1 MFKLKSYLK
10 PYWIVTILAPILMFI
25 EVACDLFQPKLM
37 ASIIDY
43 GIYNGDTSFIIKTTF
58 TMIGIT
64 LLGVIGGVGCAI
76 TASIAAMNF
85 GADIRSAVYKKIQ
98 RFSFANLDKFNTGSL
113 ITRLTNDIVQVQ
125 NMVMMLLRMF
135 VRSPMLFIGGIVLA
149 VSINAKLSLIFL
161 VAIPTLILAVAI
173 LINMSFP
180 LFTKLQQKL
189 DKVNSVIRENL
200 IGVRV
205 VKAFVR
211 ADFENSRFNTASED
225 LSDITVKSSRLMALI
240 MPIMML
246 VMNLSIIA
254 VIWFG
259 GIQINKGTMKVGEI
273 VAYITYMTQILSSL
287 LMIGMALVNFSRAY
301 ASSERIV
308 EVLVSEID
316 IEDSPNAS
324 KQPIRAGGIVFD
336 NVSFRYKDALGEPV
350 LKNISFTANPGETV
364 AILGGTGSGKST
376 LVNLIPRLYDVTSG
390 RILVDGKDIR
400 TIELN
405 TLRSSIGFVLQE
417 SLLFSGTIKDNI
429 CFGKENATDEE
440 VLEASNAAQA
450 HDFISNFTE
459 GYETILGQGGVNV
472 SGGQKQRLSIA
483 RALIKKP
490 AILVLDD
497 STSAVDIAT
506 ESRIQSA
513 MKKIIKNTTC
523 IVIAQRISTVLDA
536 DKILVLENGEIAA
549 SGKHQELLKTSLIY
563 QDICKSQLGEEDLE
577 NVQ

>member
-10 PYWIVTILAPILMFI
+10 PYWIVTVLAPILMFI

-58 TMIGIT
+58 IMIGIT

-135 VRSPMLFIGGIVLA
+135 VRSPLLFIGGIVLA
-149 VSINAKLSLIFL
+149 VSINARLSLIFL

-211 ADFENSRFNTASED
+211 ADFENSRFNTASKD
-225 LSDITVKSSRLMALI
+225 LSDITVKSSRLMSLI

-308 EVLVSEID
+308 EVLASEID
-316 IEDSPNAS
+316 IEDLPNAS
-324 KQPIRAGGIVFD
+324 KEPIRAGGIVFD

-350 LKNISFTANPGETV
+350 LKNIS
-364 AILGGTGSGKST
+364 LQQ
-376 LVNLIPRLYDVTSG
+376 
-390 RILVDGKDIR
+390 IR
-400 TIELN
+400 EK
-405 TLRSSIGFVLQE
+405 
-417 SLLFSGTIKDNI
+417 LLPFS
-429 CFGKENATDEE
+429 EE
-440 VLEASNAAQA
+440 Q
-450 HDFISNFTE
+450 
-459 GYETILGQGGVNV
+459 
-472 SGGQKQRLSIA
+472 
-483 RALIKKP
+483 
-490 AILVLDD
+490 
-497 STSAVDIAT
+497 
-506 ESRIQSA
+506 
-513 MKKIIKNTTC
+513 
-523 IVIAQRISTVLDA
+523 
-536 DKILVLENGEIAA
+536 VLEN
-549 SGKHQELLKTSLIY
+549 
-563 QDICKSQLGEEDLE
+563 QL
-577 NVQ
+577 